1 MPVLP
6 LICQLFGLAPNVPS
20 RQRPQNNGKKATA
33 NLLLVSLEATEKWG
47 QRFRRN
53 EESLT
58 TLLTSFWQFY
68 EGILGKW
75 AAGHDSAN
83 RLSTRTGKWRY
94 ACLPTPNHVASIED
108 PFNAATNCA
117 QCVSPQGL
125 SLIQRRFQEANR
137 VVSRLQ
143 PSPSGLHTSYELEA
157 LIN

>member
-1 MPVLP
+1 VS
-6 LICQLFGLAPNVPS
+6 CQH
-20 RQRPQNNGKKATA
+20 R
-33 NLLLVSLEATEKWG
+33 
-47 QRFRRN
+47 
-53 EESLT
+53 
-58 TLLTSFWQFY
+58 
-68 EGILGKW
+68 
-75 AAGHDSAN
+75 AN

-143 PSPSGLHTSYELEA
+143 PSPSGLHTSCEFSKLYFLEKVLLA
-157 LIN
+157 QRGGGTAEGGGRRRACPVLSDLNLCFHLAVWRRNCGRIILGHQMLCHQMRLISTKGSSWAA